1 MQEAEALRREL
12 AGAQFSCEHLR
23 EEHATLQEALFFFFS
38 VFFSIQQLQ

>member
-12 AGAQFSCEHLR
+12 ACAQFSCEHLR

-38 VFFSIQQLQ
+38 VFFSIELT